1 MLNSDKTLAELKDM
15 IEAKAHH
22 PYLLR
27 FLEKPLI
34 DENKLL
40 LLISIFEELDISVE
54 ERDKYILSTML
65 IQIALDTHEKV
76 TNKAAGQDSEG
87 VLKNRQLT
95 VLAGDYYSGLYYK
108 LLADIE
114 NISLIRVLAEA
125 IKDINEQKINLY
137 QKSINEMTVLND
149 TLASIESSLI
159 RKVADSFQKHDWIEF
174 SSSFLL
180 HNRLIEE
187 KNKYMESGQ
196 SVIFDILKKMSFPK
210 RDRSKELSPDQ
221 RKHLLN
227 KIDLCINQAREA
239 AVLGLEKLSPDGELQ
254 KKLASFI
261 AGHAGTAKSLV
272 EEG

>member
-1 MLNSDKTLAELKDM
+1 MLNSNKTLAELKDM
-15 IEAKAHH
+15 IEAKTHH
-22 PYLLR
+22 PYLLQ
-27 FLEKPLI
+27 FLEKPFI

-40 LLISIFEELDISVE
+40 LLLSIFEELDISPE
-54 ERDKYILSTML
+54 ERDKYILSAML

-76 TNKAAGQDSEG
+76 TNKAADEDSEG

-125 IKDINEQKINLY
+125 IKEINEQKIVLY
-137 QKSINEMTVLND
+137 QRTINEISDLTD
-149 TLASIESSLI
+149 SLAAIESSLI
-159 RKVADSFQKHDWIEF
+159 RKIADSFQKPKWKEF

-180 HNRLIEE
+180 LNRLIEE

-196 SVIFDILKKMSFPK
+196 SVIFDILKKLSFPK
-210 RDRSKELSPDQ
+210 RDKSKELSPDQ
-221 RKHLLN
+221 RKYVLN
-227 KIDLCINQAREA
+227 KIDHCINQAREA
-239 AVLGLEKLSPDGELQ
+239 TFLALDRLSPDGDLQ
-254 KKLASFI
+254 RKLASFI
-261 AGHAGTAKSLV
+261 AGNIGTPNSLV